1 MKKKDALY
9 VLGFYIFLYI
19 IQYLIIPKIN
29 DNVYDYN
36 SEATTVL
43 LAVSAVAF
51 LLGVFLRSV
60 PYRYWLLGY
69 IFFVVLQIIYTPP
82 GAYGVG
88 TVGFSLDDMS
98 TYYDKDFAFFMMTI
112 NGVAVFV
119 VFNLALLF
127 KKIMGKI
134 KIFLRKNKWV
144 FGME

>member
-1 MKKKDALY
+1 MKKKDVLY
-9 VLGFYIFLYI
+9 VLGFYIALYVV
-19 IQYLIIPKIN
+19 QYLIIPNIN

-51 LLGVFLRSV
+51 LLGVLLRSV

-88 TVGFSLDDMS
+88 TSGYNLDGLT

-112 NGVAVFV
+112 NGVAVFIV
-119 VFNLALLF
+119 LNLVLLL
-127 KKIMGKI
+127 KTITVKM
-134 KIFLRKNKWV
+134 KIFLRKNK
-144 FGME
+144 